1 MTNPIRKPIFFA
13 LLLVSFQQTQSQ
25 SMKQLPKATN
35 DVPTHAVIAHRGTT
49 YWAPEETEVA
59 YRWARNI

>member
-25 SMKQLPKATN
+25 SMKQLAKATN
-35 DVPTHAVIAHRGTT
+35 DVPTQAVIAHRGTT